1 MTAASPAMPAAVLDE
16 ARPIA
21 PPQKFSNPDV
31 TLSGEPRARVP
42 LSALETLWINTGTLC
57 NITCANCYIESSPSN
72 DRLAYITRAEAR
84 AYLDEIATLKLAT
97 REIGFTGGEPFLN
110 PDMLGMLGD
119 ALGRGFAVLVLTNAM
134 QPMQRPRIKKG
145 LLALREA
152 HGDRL
157 TLRVSLDHHNE
168 TLHEAERGPQT
179 WKKALDGI
187 DWLAANGF
195 NLAIAGR
202 TCWGE
207 TEAEA
212 REGYAGLI
220 AAQGWPIDATD
231 PAGLML
237 LPEMDANAAVPEIT
251 TACWQHPR
259 QEALRHDVRQE
270 PDGGEASRR
279 GGSDRAALH
288 ADPLRRAAS
297 TWGPP
302 SRNRW
307 LPMAACSPRAAS
319 SCATS
324 TAPSSASSAAAA
336 VREGVSARAGL
347 TGGGRCRIDR
357 AGPRLPPARPCTSST
372 ASIISR

>member
-1 MTAASPAMPAAVLDE
+1 
-16 ARPIA
+16 
-21 PPQKFSNPDV
+21 
-31 TLSGEPRARVP
+31 
-42 LSALETLWINTGTLC
+42 
-57 NITCANCYIESSPSN
+57 
-72 DRLAYITRAEAR
+72 
-84 AYLDEIATLKLAT
+84 
-97 REIGFTGGEPFLN
+97 
-110 PDMLGMLGD
+110 MLGMLGD

-251 TACWQHPR
+251 TACWRILGKKPSDMMCAKGR
-259 QEALRHDVRQE
+259 MVVKRSGAAAPTVLPCTLIPYDARFDMGATLA
-270 PDGGEASRR
+270 DSMAANGGMFAKGSVKLCHVHCAKFCVLG
-279 GGSDRAALH
+279 GGS
-288 ADPLRRAAS
+288 
-297 TWGPP
+297 
-302 SRNRW
+302 
-307 LPMAACSPRAAS
+307 CS
-319 SCATS
+319 
-324 TAPSSASSAAAA
+324 
-336 VREGVSARAGL
+336 
-347 TGGGRCRIDR
+347 
-357 AGPRLPPARPCTSST
+357 
-372 ASIISR
+372 